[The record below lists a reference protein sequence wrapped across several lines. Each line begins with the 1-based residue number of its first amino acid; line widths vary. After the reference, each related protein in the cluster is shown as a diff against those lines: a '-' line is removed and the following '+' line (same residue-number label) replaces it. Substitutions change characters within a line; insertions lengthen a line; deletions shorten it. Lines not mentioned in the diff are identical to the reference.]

1 MPDPTGK
8 GSAPLDST
16 LNNVLMYL
24 NTELLEGYG
33 SSTAAQAHSMS
44 SIMETESYFIEE
56 TLSKY

>member
-33 SSTAAQAHSMS
+33 SSTAAQAHS
-44 SIMETESYFIEE
+44 ETESYFIEE

>member
-24 NTELLEGYG
+24 INTELLEGYG

-44 SIMETESYFIEE
+44 SIMEL
-56 TLSKY
+56 LS